1 MTASNFET
9 MTKQEQRELARRL
22 ADDSEVLDFEKALE
36 IVQWK
41 PAEAERL
48 LRMGDENKRRQE
60 EFARNSER
68 RRRTLIEDFF

>member
-1 MTASNFET
+1 MTAGRFET
-9 MTKQEQRELARRL
+9 MNEQEQRELARRL
-22 ADDSEVLDFEKALE
+22 ADDSEVLDFEKALD

-48 LRMGDENKRRQE
+48 LRMGDESKKRQE

-68 RRRTLIEDFF
+68 RRRALQEML